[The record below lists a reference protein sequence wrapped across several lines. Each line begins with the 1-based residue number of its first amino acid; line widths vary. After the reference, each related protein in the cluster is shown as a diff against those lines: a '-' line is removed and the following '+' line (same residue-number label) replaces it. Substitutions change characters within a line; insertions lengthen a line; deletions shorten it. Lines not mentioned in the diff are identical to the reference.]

1 MQSEHANA
9 LCSFTAHVDDLFPFF
24 LRHAKQIFPV
34 LECKEDLR
42 KISDL
47 RIPPN
52 WLVLVLTDTGFPHLG
67 KLMLMLLFYNKLK
80 SLHFVFPESKIKSQ
94 RN

>member
-1 MQSEHANA
+1 MQSKHANA
-9 LCSFTAHVDDLFPFF
+9 LHCFTAHVDDLFPFF

-34 LECKEDLR
+34 LECKDDLR

-52 WLVLVLTDTGFPHLG
+52 WLVLVLTDMRFPNLG
-67 KLMLMLLFYNKLK
+67 KLMLML
-80 SLHFVFPESKIKSQ
+80 FVLY
-94 RN
+94 

>member
-1 MQSEHANA
+1 
-9 LCSFTAHVDDLFPFF
+9 VDDLFPFF

-34 LECKEDLR
+34 LECKDDLR

-52 WLVLVLTDTGFPHLG
+52 WLVLLFTDSEFSNLG
-67 KLMLMLLFYNKLK
+67 KLMLMLLFYT
-80 SLHFVFPESKIKSQ
+80 
-94 RN
+94 R

>member
-52 WLVLVLTDTGFPHLG
+52 WLVLVLTDTGFPHL
-67 KLMLMLLFYNKLK
+67 MLLFYNKLE

>member
-1 MQSEHANA
+1 M
-9 LCSFTAHVDDLFPFF
+9 FYFPAHVDDLFPFF

-34 LECKEDLR
+34 LECKDDLR

-52 WLVLVLTDTGFPHLG
+52 WLVSSFVD
-67 KLMLMLLFYNKLK
+67 LK
-80 SLHFVFPESKIKSQ
+80 F
-94 RN
+94 

>member
-1 MQSEHANA
+1 M
-9 LCSFTAHVDDLFPFF
+9 FYFPAHVDDLFPFF

-34 LECKEDLR
+34 LECKDDLR

-52 WLVLVLTDTGFPHLG
+52 WLVSLFVDLKFSVSNLG
-67 KLMLMLLFYNKLK
+67 KLVIIMYFYCMLDDK
-80 SLHFVFPESKIKSQ
+80 S
-94 RN
+94 